1 MPLTQSAKKALR
13 QTKKRT
19 ERNKAWKTA
28 LKAAI
33 KKALAEKSPA
43 ALSVAYKTADKAV
56 KNHIIPKNKAARIKS
71 RLASNLERK

>member
-19 ERNKAWKTA
+19 LHNKEWKTA

-33 KKALAEKSPA
+33 KKALAEKSA
-43 ALSVAYKTADKAV
+43 ASVSAAYQVADKSV

-71 RLASNLERK
+71 RLAALLKKK